1 MKTLMIE
8 ILFCI
13 LFLVFILGM
22 FGIAELLINV
32 INMNTVMTIC
42 YAVLGYS
49 FIYILKN

>member
-1 MKTLMIE
+1 MKTRLLE

-13 LFLVFILGM
+13 LFLAFILGM
-22 FGIAELLINV
+22 FGIAELLIQV

-49 FIYILKN
+49 FIYLIKN

>member
-1 MKTLMIE
+1 MKTSLLK

-13 LFLVFILGM
+13 LFLAFILGM
-22 FGIAELLINV
+22 FGIAELLIQV

-49 FIYILKN
+49 FIYLIKN

>member
-1 MKTLMIE
+1 MKTILLE

-13 LFLVFILGM
+13 LFLAFILGM
-22 FGIAELLINV
+22 FEIAEFLIQV

-49 FIYILKN
+49 FIYLIKN